1 MSLAGRGAL
10 VVGGGGGFGRAIA
23 AALAADGAHVTI
35 MGRTRQ
41 TLDAAV
47 ASIAEA
53 AAALAENAS
62 GSASPAAAA
71 VPVRTVVG
79 DSGSETDVA
88 AAVRVADET
97 PLVAVVTT
105 VGGGTFSPLLALDA
119 DTLEHDFRRNVT
131 TALHVIRHGGQALA
145 ARGGGSIVCTSSSAG
160 GHSFPFMP
168 SYSVSKAALEAL
180 VRVAADELGH
190 LAVRVNVVRP
200 GIVATDGANPGLLL
214 AVPELAAATI
224 AEKPLSR
231 VGRAED
237 VAGAVRFLCSPES
250 SWVTG
255 VTLPVEGGAHLRRAP
270 RLEKLARLVNG
281 DAVVDAALSGRL
293 P

>member
-53 AAALAENAS
+53 AATLAENAS

-71 VPVRTVVG
+71 VPVRTFVG

-97 PLVAVVTT
+97 PLAAVVTT

-119 DTLEHDFRRNVT
+119 DTLERDLRRNVT

-214 AVPELAAATI
+214 ADPELAAATI

-237 VAGAVRFLCSPES
+237 VAAAVRFLCSPES

-270 RLEKLARLVNG
+270 RLEKLARLVIG